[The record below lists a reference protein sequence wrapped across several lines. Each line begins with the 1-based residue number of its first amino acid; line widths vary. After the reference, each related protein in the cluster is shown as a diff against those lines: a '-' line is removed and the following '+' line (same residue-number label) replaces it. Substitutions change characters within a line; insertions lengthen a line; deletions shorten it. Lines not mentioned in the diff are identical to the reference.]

1 MSNDIKNISYRMK
14 QQINLAMHDIKN
26 VKKNINEIEKIIDR
40 NRYNR
45 SERIIEEKNNSYE
58 YKNEEDHE
66 TNNSDI
72 SEKIESPRA
81 GISTNQHNMTHNRW
95 ISSLRNPFS
104 FY

>member
-1 MSNDIKNISYRMK
+1 MK
-14 QQINLAMHDIKN
+14 QQINLAMNDIKN
-26 VKKNINEIEKIIDR
+26 VKKNINEIEKIINR
-40 NRYNR
+40 NRFNR
-45 SERIIEEKNNSYE
+45 SERIIEENIDNYE
-58 YKNEEDHE
+58 YKNEEQE
-66 TNNSDI
+66 TNNNEI

>member
-1 MSNDIKNISYRMK
+1 MK
-14 QQINLAMHDIKN
+14 QQINLAMNDIKN
-26 VKKNINEIEKIIDR
+26 VKKNINEIEKIINR
-40 NRYNR
+40 NRFNR
-45 SERIIEEKNNSYE
+45 SERIIEQNIDNHE
-58 YKNEEDHE
+58 YKNEEHQE